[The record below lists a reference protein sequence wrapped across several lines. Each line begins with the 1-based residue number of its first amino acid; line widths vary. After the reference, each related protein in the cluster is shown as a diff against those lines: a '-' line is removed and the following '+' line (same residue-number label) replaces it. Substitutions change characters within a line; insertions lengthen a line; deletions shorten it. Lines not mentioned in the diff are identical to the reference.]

1 MPGRCKQGASYE
13 MAEAPTAANLRKF
26 IEDIYARGAI
36 RVTDGVEH
44 QIFPE
49 SVTPDRGVF
58 VRDMCRDVRA
68 RSVLEI
74 GMAWGL
80 STLHI
85 QEGLLSNGAG
95 PHAHVVVDPKQT
107 SKFRGVGRQML
118 REAGVEQ
125 FVEFHQDYSEFLLP
139 RLVCEGRVF
148 DFVFIDG
155 AHRFD
160 NVFVDLFYANRLL
173 KPGGVVVFD
182 DVFAESINL
191 ACRFARTNYGYL
203 PVAQHPPAAPPF
215 DDDSAPADWRPV
227 MVALRK
233 PAEEMPLALFQFV
246 RFFPP
251 APPDDR
257 ARPEHAVSDQDHPAP
272 PTPAEPEAKGAKA
285 KIRAS
290 LLHHNARLALLG
302 GDKAAARRDL
312 VKALRLEPFRVKAYM
327 GLVRTFLPSR

>member
-1 MPGRCKQGASYE
+1 
-13 MAEAPTAANLRKF
+13 MAEAPTAARLRRF
-26 IEDIYARGAI
+26 IEDIYARGTI
-36 RVTDGVEH
+36 RDADGVEH

-49 SVTPDRGVF
+49 SVTPDRGAF
-58 VRDMCRDVRA
+58 VRDVSRDERA
-68 RSVLEI
+68 GSVLEI

-95 PHAHVVVDPKQT
+95 AHMHLVVDPKQT
-107 SKFRGVGRQML
+107 SKFRGVGEQML
-118 REAGVEQ
+118 RKAGVAQ

-148 DFVFIDG
+148 DLVFIDG

-182 DVFAESINL
+182 DVFAESVNL

-203 PVAQHPPAAPPF
+203 PVAQHPPAAPAF

-246 RFFPP
+246 PFFRL

-257 ARPEHAVSDQDHPAP
+257 ARPEHPASDQDHHAP
-272 PTPAEPEAKGAKA
+272 SSPTGLEARGSKA
-285 KIRAS
+285 KVRAS
-290 LLHHNARLALLG
+290 LLRHNAQLALLG
-302 GDKAAARRDL
+302 GDRATARRDL
-312 VKALRLEPFRVKAYM
+312 IEALRLEPFRLKAYM
-327 GLVRTFLPSR
+327 GLVRTFLPS